1 MKIKMSEEKSVQD
14 LYPIVK
20 KSKELQNSAILS
32 NIWEFPKKKNFS
44 ESYKEFYSP
53 DLWFIGKKRE
63 FEYTIAKAIRNANE
77 LVIICSFLLQETEII
92 KAALSICSKAKV
104 YIITAS
110 ENRLNSANRS
120 DEGLEEEKIKDHLEL
135 LQKLKKKA
143 LIRTAPNFHAKFV
156 LIDPKNS
163 NKRKGFLSTAN
174 LTQHALANN
183 VEMGIG
189 LSRGQIIDLFNLFCS
204 VFWHKSEHELLT
216 RTQLQ
221 RTQSVPTQ
229 EIPEQVFLQNIIS
242 PGTNLD
248 FKSTLI
254 KTISDFEGD
263 IYISAYS
270 IEENNEIYTLLLQE
284 LEKNPKRKI
293 SLFIRPRKKVM
304 PVLAKLKKA
313 GAEIIGH
320 PLLHMKA
327 LLIDNPTEN
336 SGIVFTGNLTKQS
349 FSESFDIGVFL
360 NPNQK
365 EKIMTILKSW
375 KSKYMMNY
383 LGDNPIHNMV
393 ARKYKIWNPDE
404 MKIQVNEQKIEDLGD
419 YEGENLENYPNFEPP
434 INYPRKYQYNTKN
447 IKFLW
452 KNHPPHLPSKA
463 QPLEKLSEKEL
474 KRLPENLHKTLEQIK
489 IYKNGNK
496 KYIKLEKHED
506 FNLIQ
511 EISQLLNAKIVI

>member
-1 MKIKMSEEKSVQD
+1 MSKIKTVEDQ
-14 LYPIVK
+14 YPIVE
-20 KSKELQNSAILS
+20 KSKTLQNSSILP
-32 NIWEFPKKKNFS
+32 NIWEFPKKANFS

-63 FEYTIAKAIRNANE
+63 FENAIAKAIRDANE

-92 KAALSICSKAKV
+92 EAALSVCSKAKV

-135 LQKLKKKA
+135 LQKLKKRA
-143 LIRTAPNFHAKFV
+143 LIRTASNFHAKFV
-156 LIDPKNS
+156 LIDPKHKNQ
-163 NKRKGFLSTAN
+163 RKGFLSTAN

-189 LSRGQIIDLFNLFCS
+189 LNSRQIIDLFNLFCS

-216 RTQLQ
+216 RSQLQ
-221 RTQSVPTQ
+221 VTQSVSVQ
-229 EIPEQVFLQNIIS
+229 EIPEQVILQHIIS

-254 KTISDFEGD
+254 KIISDVEGD
-263 IYISAYS
+263 IFLSAYS
-270 IEENNEIYTLLLQE
+270 IEENNDIYALLLQE

-304 PVLAKLKKA
+304 PVLAKLKEA

-320 PLLHMKA
+320 SLLHMKA
-327 LLIDNPTEN
+327 LLVDNPVEN
-336 SGIVFTGNLTKQS
+336 SGIVFTGNLTEQS
-349 FSESFDIGVFL
+349 FSESFDIGLFL

-365 EKIMTILKSW
+365 QTIMTILKSW
-375 KSKYMMNY
+375 KSNYMMKY
-383 LGDNPIHNMV
+383 LGDNSIHNI
-393 ARKYKIWNPDE
+393 ATRKYQIWCPDK
-404 MKIQVNEQKIEDLGD
+404 MKINVKEQEVEILGD
-419 YEGENLENYPNFEPP
+419 YEGENLENYIYFEPP
-434 INYPRKYQYNTKN
+434 LNFPQKYQDEVKN
-447 IKFLW
+447 IKFMW
-452 KNHPPHLPSKA
+452 RNSPPHLPSKA

-474 KRLPENLHKTLEQIK
+474 ARLPEKLHKTLEQIK
-489 IYKNGNK
+489 IYKLRNQ
-496 KYIKLEKHED
+496 KYIKLENQED
-506 FNLIQ
+506 LSLIK
-511 EISQLLNAKIVI
+511 EISQIINAKIVI